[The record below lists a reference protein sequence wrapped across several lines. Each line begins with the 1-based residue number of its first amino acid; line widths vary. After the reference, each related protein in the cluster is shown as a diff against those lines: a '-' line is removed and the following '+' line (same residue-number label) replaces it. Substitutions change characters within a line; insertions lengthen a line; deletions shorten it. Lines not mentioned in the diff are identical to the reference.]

1 MLHQK
6 GLPPVD
12 GCDSPLPGGDES
24 DDGSDILPIAVGAGL
39 GGILL
44 LLLLLI
50 LLVVVILICRRRRYK
65 SRGMFGTQCN
75 KEQNHSFTFS
85 HTDMYMLTASP
96 DFNSTPTSPPT
107 VPLYS
112 QVNKDKKKRNS
123 KLQ

>member
-50 LLVVVILICRRRRYK
+50 LLVVAILICRRRRYK
-65 SRGMFGTQCN
+65 SRGMFGTRCN

-85 HTDMYMLTASP
+85 HTDMYMVTASQ
-96 DFNSTPTSPPT
+96 DINSTPNYRTT
-107 VPLYS
+107 VP
-112 QVNKDKKKRNS
+112 V
-123 KLQ
+123 